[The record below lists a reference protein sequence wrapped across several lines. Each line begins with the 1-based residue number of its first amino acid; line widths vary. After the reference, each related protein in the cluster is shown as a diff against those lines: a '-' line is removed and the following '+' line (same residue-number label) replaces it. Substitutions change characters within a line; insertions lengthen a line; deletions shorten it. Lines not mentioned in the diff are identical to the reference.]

1 MKAFEPRGGG
11 LGICVVRGAWA
22 MRRCGGMGGARVMG
36 QPALDD
42 HVGLGKF
49 LQGERDFELAKEGPS
64 GILRIGI
71 GDRSEQRWLRAD
83 VRC

>member
-1 MKAFEPRGGG
+1 
-11 LGICVVRGAWA
+11 
-22 MRRCGGMGGARVMG
+22 MG